1 MERKRCQVCDGPIV
15 NGRCKLCGM
24 PYRNDETLY
33 HLNESRRDHYRHAT
47 DKARVIMRQEEI
59 PLGDKKP
66 GAASAGDKFRQKT
79 SGTYKETA
87 KAKTVKKKKGS
98 LLGWLIMLAAICTGI
113 PGIRDSLRDN
123 ILPIIEQ
130 EVGSLIDS
138 DSTAVSYRMKMGDVL
153 EVGNDVDGGIVP
165 GYYMASCE
173 DGFVSFMILGEDGEK
188 GSMTVAVDEEHKI
201 TLKEGDLIG
210 VVNVQSEDSALLLT
224 LY

>member
-1 MERKRCQVCDGPIV
+1 MERKRCQVCEGPIV

-24 PYRNDETLY
+24 PYRNDKTLY

-47 DKARVIMRQEEI
+47 
-59 PLGDKKP
+59 
-66 GAASAGDKFRQKT
+66 
-79 SGTYKETA
+79 A

-98 LLGWLIMLAAICTGI
+98 FFGWLIMLVALCAGI
-113 PGIRDSLRDN
+113 PEIRDSLRDR

-130 EVGSLIDS
+130 EVGSLTDS

-173 DGFVSFMILGEDGEK
+173 DGFISFMIFGEDGEK
-188 GSMTVAVDEEHKI
+188 GSMAVAVDEEHKI